1 MPTDTIGIERKIIQ
15 VAIINVDTLVRNW
28 WVVLLRGVAAV
39 LFGLISFFLPEASFA
54 ALVLV
59 FGAYALADGV
69 LTILSAIRHRGEID
83 RWWVVFLQGLVG
95 VAVGVATLIW
105 PGITALA
112 LLYVIAI
119 WALVTGVLEISAAIR
134 LRKVITGEWLL
145 ILLGVASIAF
155 GVLLALFPIAGALAL
170 TIWIGAFALAS
181 GALLIA
187 LALRLR
193 SWGKS
198 RSLRVVPSTWHER
211 SVQS

>member
-1 MPTDTIGIERKIIQ
+1 MPTDTIGIERRIIQ
-15 VAIINVDTLVRNW
+15 IAIVNVDTLVRNW
-28 WVVLLRGVAAV
+28 WVVLLRGIAAV
-39 LFGLISFFLPEASFA
+39 LFGLVSFFLPEASFA

-69 LTILSAIRHRGEID
+69 LTIISAIRHRGDID

-112 LLYVIAI
+112 LLYVIAA
-119 WALVTGVLEISAAIR
+119 WALVTGVLEIAAAIR

-155 GVLLALFPIAGALAL
+155 GVLLALFPVAGALAL

-187 LALRLR
+187 FALRLR
-193 SWGKS
+193 SWRKS
-198 RSLRVVPSTWHER
+198 GSLRAVPSMA
-211 SVQS
+211 